1 MEKSWSCSD
10 IANLIKLVDDKAIIG
25 ADGKIHLTE
34 AQAKAI
40 LEMRLQRLTAME
52 KDKLEADLTELSKE
66 ITEYI
71 DILSSR
77 EKLLSILILKT
88 KK

>member
-1 MEKSWSCSD
+1 MSIIRIIKSASNPNDAKDQLMEKSWSCSD

-52 KDKLEADLTELSKE
+52 KIS
-66 ITEYI
+66 
-71 DILSSR
+71 
-77 EKLLSILILKT
+77 
-88 KK
+88 